1 MGSLLPSKDAKASFS
16 SADIETGVG
25 TVLQNAPLRSLTRVD
40 VFFHLFLLLVVVVVL
55 FSSGFSMLFPADD
68 GRSSVEVEGRSC
80 VVEEDGLAI
89 FGSFKISAPTLLV
102 LFFLV
107 LFFLSLHFFLFFSA
121 ALCLRHQILKFFL

>member
-55 FSSGFSMLFPADD
+55 FSSGFSMLSGFKLRDLGEEGKANESMVVVKKTDQN
-68 GRSSVEVEGRSC
+68 RSKNH
-80 VVEEDGLAI
+80 A
-89 FGSFKISAPTLLV
+89 
-102 LFFLV
+102 
-107 LFFLSLHFFLFFSA
+107 
-121 ALCLRHQILKFFL
+121 